1 MHFLKNFVQIMRE
14 VRFMSIFRSWIFKPT
29 IMRVKIDRKD
39 IDFMPDSSRVMA
51 RFFSSGEERT
61 RNLVARIMGLSDEM
75 VQLGLSQTLRDF
87 AGRHRNISKIFFR
100 HCENVRGIIEGM
112 EIDYKALPD
121 ERKMLLGSYLTMEYS
136 IESAAFFNPSIVR
149 DFDQSLLGKGETRVI
164 ISFRATGEG
173 HLSSIVFRR
182 GVLDINNDLRLMK
195 TRNHIDTAHIS
206 QKKSYHKGRFMKKM
220 REMEIPEKYFSAVM
234 GNLNDRFDYEELKY
248 SVDAVLRNNKISK
261 DRRLALEEMT
271 WLVDSYYDIEFD
283 IDSDLSERVI
293 FPISPS
299 ESRGIEDARFVRFT
313 EDDCEKIYAV
323 YTAFNGNTIIPK
335 LLSTE
340 DFYTFRI
347 MPMHGNGAQN
357 KNLALFPQ
365 KIKGKYAM
373 LARVDGVNNYIM
385 YSDRNTLWKNPIK
398 IQEPKYPWE
407 LRQIGNCG
415 PPIYTEEG
423 WLVITHGVGPMRR
436 YCMGASLFDLDD
448 PSKEIGRLKDPLL
461 SPLEVERD
469 GYVPNVVYS
478 CGAIIHNDSLILPYA
493 VSDYSSTYATVN
505 VKELLDAFI
514 DDGCP

>member
-1 MHFLKNFVQIMRE
+1 MRVSVNRKNFE
-14 VRFMSIFRSWIFKPT
+14 
-29 IMRVKIDRKD
+29 
-39 IDFMPDSSRVMA
+39 FMPDSSRVVA
-51 RFFSSGEERT
+51 RFFNSGDERT
-61 RNLVARIMGLSDEM
+61 RNLVSRIMGLSDDQ
-75 VQLGLSQTLRDF
+75 VQLGLFQTLRDF

-100 HCENVRGIIEGM
+100 HCENVRGVIEAM
-112 EIDYKALPD
+112 ELDYKSLSD
-121 ERKMLLGSYLTMEYS
+121 ERKMLIGSYLTMEYS
-136 IESAAFFNPSIVR
+136 VESAAFFNPSIVS

-182 GVLDINNDLRLMK
+182 GILDINNDLRLTRM
-195 TRNHIDTAHIS
+195 RNHIDMAEIG
-206 QKKSYHKGRFMKKM
+206 KKMSYDKARFIKKM
-220 REMEIPEKYFSAVM
+220 REMAIPEKYSSAVM
-234 GNLNDRFDYEELKY
+234 NTLSDRFDYFELKN
-248 SVDAVLRNNKISK
+248 SVEAVLRDDTISK
-261 DRRLALEEMT
+261 ERRLALEEMT
-271 WLVDSYYDIEFD
+271 WLEDSYYDIKFN

-313 EDDCEKIYAV
+313 EDDSEKIYAV

-373 LARVDGVNNYIM
+373 LARIDGVNNYIM
-385 YSDRNTLWKNPIK
+385 YSDRNTVWNDPVK
-398 IQEPKYPWE
+398 IQEPKFPWE
-407 LRQIGNCG
+407 FKQIGNCG
-415 PPIYTEEG
+415 PPIFTKEG

-461 SPLEVERD
+461 SPLEEERD

-478 CGAIIHNDSLILPYA
+478 CGALVHNESLILPYA

-505 VKELLDAFI
+505 MEELLHALKNSK
-514 DDGCP
+514 